1 MTAVTAKP
9 AAAVPAGRVTQL
21 RVLSSEWIKLR
32 TLRSTFWSLFAAI
45 ALMDGLSMLFSWG
58 FTQRLSQGRPF
69 PDAAAEAIV
78 FPIRPYFVAQLAV
91 GVLGV
96 MIVTGEYSTGMIRA
110 SLSAVPHRLPVL
122 WAKSVVFSVTVLVLM
137 TAASFVAFL
146 GGEAIISTSAR
157 HVQASLSTP
166 GALRV
171 VIGVGLYLTVV
182 GLFAVALGTIIRN
195 TAGAIAAV
203 FGTLLVLPVL
213 GELLTLTS
221 WGKDIPKYLP
231 SNAGQALL
239 AAKQDPASLAPWT
252 GFGIF
257 CLYTVVAMAA
267 AAFLLKR
274 RDA

>member
-1 MTAVTAKP
+1 MTAATTTTTG
-9 AAAVPAGRVTQL
+9 VPVGKVTQL
-21 RVLSSEWIKLR
+21 RVLNSEWIKLR
-32 TLRSTFWSLFAAI
+32 TLRSTFWSLFVAI
-45 ALMDGLSMLFSWG
+45 GLMDGLSMLFSWG
-58 FTQRLSQGRPF
+58 FTQRLNEGRF
-69 PDAAAEAIV
+69 LRDAATEAIV
-78 FPIRPYFVAQLAV
+78 FPLRPYFVAQLAV

-96 MIVTGEYSTGMIRA
+96 MVISGEYSTGMIRA

-122 WAKSVVFSVTVLVLM
+122 WAKSLVFSVTVLVLM
-137 TAASFVAFL
+137 TAAAFVAFF
-146 GGEAIISTSAR
+146 GGEAIISTSPQ
-157 HVQASLSTP
+157 HVSATLSTP

-171 VIGVGLYLTVV
+171 VTGVGLYLTVV
-182 GLFAVALGTIIRN
+182 GLFAVAMGTIVRN

-213 GELLTLTS
+213 GELLTLTT

-239 AAKQDPASLAPWT
+239 QPAADPAYLAPWT

-257 CLYTVVAMAA
+257 CLYTAIAMVV